1 MNEERPG
8 TTTAKAHRVQ
18 IQLEAGWQV
27 AKQSLTPKL
36 INPTEL
42 LTVGTFPMKPGG
54 ICAQLPS
61 RAFEAIGEN
70 DAVITFQERG
80 HRPLGAP
87 QPSNS
92 YESAE
97 LLDQYPPRPAH
108 FRFKPL
114 LVAFECAP
122 ADLDGQEFVFSNAG
136 RRFYAYVVAGRKA
149 ASNEV
154 ESVLDSFEA
163 QPDAN

>member
-70 DAVITFQERG
+70 DAVITFRSEVIVPSEHRSPPTATSRRSYSINTRRG
-80 HRPLGAP
+80 PLT
-87 QPSNS
+87 
-92 YESAE
+92 SASSHS
-97 LLDQYPPRPAH
+97 RS
-108 FRFKPL
+108 PL
-114 LVAFECAP
+114 
-122 ADLDGQEFVFSNAG
+122 NA
-136 RRFYAYVVAGRKA
+136 
-149 ASNEV
+149 
-154 ESVLDSFEA
+154 L
-163 QPDAN
+163 QLT